1 MCLLTVFGDN
11 SVTDYTRTL
20 NCPVVLKGALAG
32 IDTRD
37 PKIFIMRN
45 MEEKGIIIIH

>member
-20 NCPVVLKGALAG
+20 NSPVVLEGALAG
-32 IDTRD
+32 KNTQD

-45 MEEKGIIIIH
+45 MEEKGTV